1 LSRLRL
7 SRGSKDK
14 GKAKGGASSASRSS
28 TPAARQRGVL
38 VQAPKSDIY
47 VALLGI
53 SLAAILIGCLLMI
66 LLLGR
71 YEFKVKVAAAD
82 RATTAVSLAS
92 HLVDL
97 APTPTSTS
105 TA

>member
-1 LSRLRL
+1 VSTSRA
-7 SRGSKDK
+7 G
-14 GKAKGGASSASRSS
+14 
-28 TPAARQRGVL
+28 TPARQRGVL

-71 YEFKVKVAAAD
+71 YEFKVKVAAGDHTPSAVAAAESWQLAD
-82 RATTAVSLAS
+82 AS
-92 HLVDL
+92 
-97 APTPTSTS
+97 PTPLSTS

>member
-1 LSRLRL
+1 MSRLRS
-7 SRGSKDK
+7 SRASKS
-14 GKAKGGASSASRSS
+14 KASTSSASSRAS
-28 TPAARQRGVL
+28 TPARQRGVL

-71 YEFKVKVAAAD
+71 YEFKVKVADAG
-82 RATTAVSLAS
+82 RSPSAVSLAS
-92 HLVDL
+92 HLAVA
-97 APTPTSTS
+97 APSPLSAS

>member
-1 LSRLRL
+1 MSRLRL

-14 GKAKGGASSASRSS
+14 GKGKGSTSSASRSS

-53 SLAAILIGCLLMI
+53 SLAAILIACLLMI
-66 LLLGR
+66 LLFGK
-71 YEFKVKVAAAD
+71 YDWSTKV
-82 RATTAVSLAS
+82 TAV
-92 HLVDL
+92 
-97 APTPTSTS
+97 APTSVTTSV
-105 TA
+105 A

>member
-14 GKAKGGASSASRSS
+14 GKGKGSTSAASRAS
-28 TPAARQRGVL
+28 TPAARARGVL

-53 SLAAILIGCLLMI
+53 SLAAIVIGCLLMI
-66 LLLGR
+66 LLLGK
-71 YEFKVKVAAAD
+71 YEWSVKVSSA
-82 RATTAVSLAS
+82 
-92 HLVDL
+92 
-97 APTPTSTS
+97 APTSIATSV
-105 TA
+105 A

>member
-1 LSRLRL
+1 VST
-7 SRGSKDK
+7 
-14 GKAKGGASSASRSS
+14 SRSG
-28 TPAARQRGVL
+28 TPARQRGVL

-71 YEFKVKVAAAD
+71 YEFKVKVSAAGQAPSAVAAAEAWRLAD
-82 RATTAVSLAS
+82 ASRTPLLRPTA
-92 HLVDL
+92 
-97 APTPTSTS
+97 
-105 TA
+105 

>member
-1 LSRLRL
+1 MSRLRS
-7 SRGSKDK
+7 SRASK
-14 GKAKGGASSASRSS
+14 ASTSSASRSS
-28 TPAARQRGVL
+28 TPARQRGVL

-53 SLAAILIGCLLMI
+53 SLAAILIGCLLLI

-82 RATTAVSLAS
+82 QRPTAVSLAS
-92 HLVDL
+92 HLVDVT
-97 APTPTSTS
+97 PTPLSPS

>member
-14 GKAKGGASSASRSS
+14 GKGKGGGSSASRSA

-66 LLLGR
+66 LLLGQ
-71 YEFKVKVAAAD
+71 YGWSTKVAAVAPPSL
-82 RATTAVSLAS
+82 TTAIV
-92 HLVDL
+92 
-97 APTPTSTS
+97 
-105 TA
+105 

>member
-1 LSRLRL
+1 MSRLRL

-14 GKAKGGASSASRSS
+14 GKGKGATSSASRAS

-66 LLLGR
+66 LLLGS
-71 YEFKVKVAAAD
+71 YEWKIKVAAAD
-82 RATTAVSLAS
+82 RAPAAIGAAPQLAT
-92 HLVDL
+92 V
-97 APTPTSTS
+97 APTSFSPSS
-105 TA
+105 V

>member
-1 LSRLRL
+1 MST
-7 SRGSKDK
+7 
-14 GKAKGGASSASRSS
+14 SRSS
-28 TPAARQRGVL
+28 APARQRGVL

-82 RATTAVSLAS
+82 RAPSAAVVADVS
-92 HLVDL
+92 
-97 APTPTSTS
+97 PTPAS
-105 TA
+105 ALPA